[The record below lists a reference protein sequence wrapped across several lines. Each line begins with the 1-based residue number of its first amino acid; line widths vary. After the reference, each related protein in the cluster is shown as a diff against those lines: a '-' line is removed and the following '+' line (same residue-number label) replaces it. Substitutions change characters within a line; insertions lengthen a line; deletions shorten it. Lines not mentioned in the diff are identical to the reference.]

1 MLTEHASPMSIS
13 QTEQKFMG
21 RLQKVEDYMG
31 RLQNRISNVTKI
43 RTAVMGSATGLHN
56 PCLHK
61 LMLWEEQGE
70 DKHI

>member
-1 MLTEHASPMSIS
+1 
-13 QTEQKFMG
+13 MG
-21 RLQKVEDYMG
+21 RLQKVTIYM
-31 RLQNRISNVTKI
+31 NCISNVTKI